1 MQAQAKPHS
10 PATVTAPRFRAT
22 RGGLLMLVGGIL
34 VIAGSL
40 WPWYD
45 RLNPDLTPIPIETD
59 KTLILM
65 AGLLLALCSVLLMHD
80 RRRFGPLSIL
90 GGGAAVASM
99 ILLLRVALDV
109 QTYFPK
115 PIDLT
120 AVLDWWYWGAM
131 LGAFVGVAGAW
142 SAFHEKP
149 LEPGSPEEAH
159 AALPA
164 KQRAGLWAK
173 KNWLIAPAVIYAIII
188 TQGPFIVTI
197 WYSLQKWNLLRPE
210 NSRFNGLQNYA
221 DLLVGTLSSDFR
233 NALINTIVLTAAAV
247 LLSLLLG
254 LLFAELVNS
263 RFPGRGIVRTMLIT
277 PFLVMPVV
285 AALGWK
291 NMMLNPVFG
300 VVDWVI
306 TSLGGP
312 RIDWFTDYPMLSIIV
327 IVVWR
332 WAPFM
337 MIIMLAGMQALS
349 DEVREAGRVDGASGR
364 QEFRFIVLPH
374 LKPFM
379 QLCLLFGVIYIFA
392 EFDSIAMT
400 TQGGPGDKTLNLPY
414 LIYRTVFY
422 ANDVGHAA
430 AMGVMLVALTF
441 VFATYLI
448 RMLGRLMEGSQG

>member
-1 MQAQAKPHS
+1 
-10 PATVTAPRFRAT
+10 
-22 RGGLLMLVGGIL
+22 
-34 VIAGSL
+34 
-40 WPWYD
+40 
-45 RLNPDLTPIPIETD
+45 
-59 KTLILM
+59 
-65 AGLLLALCSVLLMHD
+65 
-80 RRRFGPLSIL
+80 
-90 GGGAAVASM
+90 
-99 ILLLRVALDV
+99 
-109 QTYFPK
+109 
-115 PIDLT
+115 
-120 AVLDWWYWGAM
+120 
-131 LGAFVGVAGAW
+131 
-142 SAFHEKP
+142 
-149 LEPGSPEEAH
+149 
-159 AALPA
+159 
-164 KQRAGLWAK
+164 
-173 KNWLIAPAVIYAIII
+173 
-188 TQGPFIVTI
+188 
-197 WYSLQKWNLLRPE
+197 
-210 NSRFNGLQNYA
+210 
-221 DLLVGTLSSDFR
+221 
-233 NALINTIVLTAAAV
+233 VLTGAAV